1 MRDGKSKIYHVHRF
15 EDSSICDA
23 QFQSSKNGK
32 NDEYMLTLALSIS
45 HFLPSEQTHLSSQ
58 QQNHT
63 TNFKSHHQSAKMSTH
78 SRSLRAL
85 VILILPLTI
94 ITLLITTT
102 LLPSNH
108 PISPLSRLSYS
119 DLETDMET
127 LPQHGM
133 RAFNLLVNQMGGRGM
148 GVHFR
153 APWAGRNAFVP
164 ATRLVNTGAMS
175 AFGVGGDVTSMTS
188 PSPSI
193 PTTTTTSRT
202 ASQDKVAVLEN
213 YQSWID
219 SQPRSDS
226 EREVLQDMPWLCKSC
241 VLSFMAGKEKQYTSV
256 TTAKNE
262 GAATGFGGVFR
273 GQQEVFE
280 MLCGGSGCSRSAR
293 SRDHILM

>member
-1 MRDGKSKIYHVHRF
+1 MPTY
-15 EDSSICDA
+15 
-23 QFQSSKNGK
+23 
-32 NDEYMLTLALSIS
+32 
-45 HFLPSEQTHLSSQ
+45 P
-58 QQNHT
+58 
-63 TNFKSHHQSAKMSTH
+63 
-78 SRSLRAL
+78 RSLRAL

-94 ITLLITTT
+94 ITLLVTTT

-153 APWAGRNAFVP
+153 APLAGRDAFVR
-164 ATRLVNTGAMS
+164 ATRLVGTGAMS
-175 AFGVGGDVTSMTS
+175 AFGAGGDATSMTS

-193 PTTTTTSRT
+193 PTTTTTSTT
-202 ASQDKVAVLEN
+202 ASQDKVAVLKN

-219 SQPRSDS
+219 SQSRSDS
-226 EREVLQDMPWLCKSC
+226 EREVLQDMPWLCESC

-256 TTAKNE
+256 TTAKKE
-262 GAATGFGGVFR
+262 GTATGLEGVFR

-280 MLCGGSGCSRSAR
+280 MPCGGSGCSRSAR